1 MGRRWDRLIAEAGR
15 FLAVGGVATLVAL
28 VLFNLLVHGYGVERV
43 TLLGDRPIVAYVLA
57 NLVGMVISYRG
68 SRHWAFRDRE
78 PVHADGGR
86 TAFVVINVA
95 TMSLPVA
102 CLFVSRN
109 VLGLDDPL
117 SDNIAANVI
126 GLVLGLVARFWLF
139 RQFVFRRPVRL
150 RHLHHLPGEVP
161 EGNGPVLRDLLTR
174 PEGDADEDGVAAPA
188 SPARAGPRPEA

>member
-28 VLFNLLVHGYGVERV
+28 FLFNLLVHGYGVDAFAQ
-43 TLLGDRPIVAYVLA
+43 LGDWPIVAYVLA

-86 TAFVVINVA
+86 TAFVVINVV

-102 CLFVSRN
+102 CLYVSRN

-126 GLVLGLVARFWLF
+126 GLVLGLVARFLLF
-139 RQFVFRRPVRL
+139 RRFVFRRPVHL
-150 RHLHHLPGEVP
+150 LQLHHLPGEVP
-161 EGNGPVLRDLLTR
+161 DEDDVVLRELLTR
-174 PEGDADEDGVAAPA
+174 PEGDPAEDGVAAPA
-188 SPARAGPRPEA
+188 EPRADR

>member
-78 PVHADGGR
+78 PCMP
-86 TAFVVINVA
+86 TAGA
-95 TMSLPVA
+95 P
-102 CLFVSRN
+102 
-109 VLGLDDPL
+109 PL
-117 SDNIAANVI
+117 S
-126 GLVLGLVARFWLF
+126 
-139 RQFVFRRPVRL
+139 
-150 RHLHHLPGEVP
+150 
-161 EGNGPVLRDLLTR
+161 
-174 PEGDADEDGVAAPA
+174 
-188 SPARAGPRPEA
+188 